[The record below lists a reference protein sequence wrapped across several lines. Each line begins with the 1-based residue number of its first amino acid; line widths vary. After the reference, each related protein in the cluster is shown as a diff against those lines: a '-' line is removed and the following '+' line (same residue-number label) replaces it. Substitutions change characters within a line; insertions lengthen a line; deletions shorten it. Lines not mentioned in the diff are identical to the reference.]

1 MTEIEL
7 PRDREEMAMLRALGI
22 LDVQDRQALAGT
34 VEDESASFRRTV
46 RVYEELAGLLA
57 YAVKPVPPPP
67 TLRDRLVDRIAL
79 EATHEAAQFELT
91 ADTVAFG
98 AGSVKPSD
106 SLRERLLSRIGSH
119 QAVRNADAMSG
130 LRSDDPIDERSPVLP
145 QDAGLPADRWR
156 SRWTV
161 MKHLLRTCLIRLVTS
176 ERVGYWKDKIAG
188 RQPIKGLTFIKA
200 SEGTWRE
207 IAPGV
212 TAKLL
217 SFDPASRRITT
228 LLRFAPGTRYAP
240 HRHTAVEELYVLEG
254 GCRIAGRPM
263 AVGDYHRAEAG
274 TVHQDTST
282 DDGCLLLAISS
293 PQNETVP

>member
-1 MTEIEL
+1 MTEIEW
-7 PRDREEMAMLRALGI
+7 PRDHEETAILQALGI
-22 LDVQDRQALAGT
+22 LEVRDRQAVAGT
-34 VEDESASFRRTV
+34 IEDESPSFRRTV

-57 YAVKPVPPPP
+57 YAVKPAPPPP

-79 EATHEAAQFELT
+79 EAAREAEQFELT

-106 SLRERLLSRIGSH
+106 SLKERLLSRIGDLH
-119 QAVRNADAMSG
+119 AARNAESAFDLPNDA
-130 LRSDDPIDERSPVLP
+130 PIDERSAVLP
-145 QDAGLPADRWR
+145 HGAGLPADRPR
-156 SRWTV
+156 SRWTAI
-161 MKHLLRTCLIRLVTS
+161 KHLLRTCLIRLVTS

-188 RQPIKGLTFIKA
+188 RRPIKGLTFIKA

-240 HRHTAVEELYVLEG
+240 HRHAAVEELYVLEG

-263 AVGDYHRAEAG
+263 SVGDYHRAEAG

-293 PQNETVP
+293 PQNETVS

>member
-1 MTEIEL
+1 MTGIEL
-7 PRDREEMAMLRALGI
+7 PHDREEMAILQALGI
-22 LDVQDRQALAGT
+22 LEIEDRQVLTARI
-34 VEDESASFRRTV
+34 EDESPSFRQTV

-57 YAVKPVPPPP
+57 YAVKPAPPPP

-79 EATHEAAQFELT
+79 EAAREAEQFELT
-91 ADTVAFG
+91 ADTVAFS

-119 QAVRNADAMSG
+119 QAVRNADATFD
-130 LRSDDPIDERSPVLP
+130 LRSSGPIDERSAVLP
-145 QDAGLPADRWR
+145 QDAGLPDDRPR
-156 SRWTV
+156 SRWTA

-176 ERVGYWKDKIAG
+176 ERIGYWKAKIAG

-274 TVHQDTST
+274 TVHHDTST

-293 PQNETVP
+293 PQNETAS

>member
-1 MTEIEL
+1 MTEAEL
-7 PRDREEMAMLRALGI
+7 PRDREETAMLQALGI
-22 LDVQDRQALAGT
+22 LEARDRRALTAAT
-34 VEDESASFRRTV
+34 EDESPSFRRTV

-57 YAVKPVPPPP
+57 YAVKPAPPPP
-67 TLRDRLVDRIAL
+67 ALRDRLVDRIAL
-79 EATHEAAQFELT
+79 EAAREAEQFEST

-119 QAVRNADAMSG
+119 QAVRSADATFN
-130 LRSDDPIDERSPVLP
+130 LRSGDPIDERSAVLP
-145 QDAGLPADRWR
+145 QDAGPPTDRPR

-161 MKHLLRTCLIRLVTS
+161 MKQLLRTCLIRLATS
-176 ERVGYWKDKIAG
+176 ERVGYWKGKIAG
-188 RQPIKGLTFIKA
+188 RRPIKGLTFIKA

-207 IAPGV
+207 VAPGV

-217 SFDPASRRITT
+217 SFDPTSRRITT

-263 AVGDYHRAEAG
+263 SVGDYHRAEAG
-274 TVHQDTST
+274 TVHYDTST
-282 DDGCLLLAISS
+282 DEGCLLLAISS
-293 PQNETVP
+293 LQNEIL